1 VLKEEKLIKILS
13 PHLSIQR
20 SSKHST
26 FSSVQMFHNLQ
37 PPFPSQNPLQ
47 LQIQQLQTQL
57 QQLHFLNQNVTIR
70 CTLLEQ
76 EIVSLKSF
84 RDKNKGLGSRIE
96 TLERRNTQLA
106 KTLGELQRVMIIE
119 MEEKR
124 SSDQE
129 RSGSV

>member
-1 VLKEEKLIKILS
+1 
-13 PHLSIQR
+13 
-20 SSKHST
+20 
-26 FSSVQMFHNLQ
+26 MFHNLQ